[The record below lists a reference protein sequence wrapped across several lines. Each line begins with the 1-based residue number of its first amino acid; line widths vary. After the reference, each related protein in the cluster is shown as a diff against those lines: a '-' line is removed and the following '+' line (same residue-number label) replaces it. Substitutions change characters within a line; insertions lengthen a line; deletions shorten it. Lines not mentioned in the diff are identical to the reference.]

1 MFGTLQIM
9 QGAIVAAKLKL
20 YRPEIVVRPAV
31 DRFRVLDFF
40 QAHAIFRAAE
50 PTKEGLK
57 REIERHLERSTPLSK
72 EGGG

>member
-1 MFGTLQIM
+1 MPRTFASLLM
-9 QGAIVAAKLKL
+9 
-20 YRPEIVVRPAV
+20 
-31 DRFRVLDFF
+31 LDFF

-50 PTKEGLK
+50 LTKEGLK